1 LAQAGPKIYEQAGT
15 PLKLAFSI
23 NQVLAMAGA
32 SPNRVRFILCWMTAA
47 GALELGSKR
56 SQLHGSAQKSVQCLK
71 PENPTFSEF
80 IYLHQ
85 RTYVV
90 GSAEYERR
98 QAVFENSVA
107 EVNHLN
113 CLHGWSS
120 KVNHLADWMPEEKKA
135 LHGYRQKSSLH
146 KNLAVSRTPSSLR
159 ATVRTV
165 DFHAKTL
172 YPSSVSWG
180 NLTSIIEPR
189 DQGMCGSCWAF
200 AAETTMRTHSEILG
214 GSTQFSVAQLVAC
227 VPNPQHCGGSGGC
240 NGATAELAFDYVMK
254 HGLTTENKMPYPSE
268 TCPPEME
275 ETEPN
280 TTHSFLDEHS
290 VERHVSKSSAVKG
303 PSIGMSGWVKFP
315 ENKAMVMMRTVAQYG
330 PAVIAIAAGDAMF
343 TYASGIMSESACDGK
358 TVNHAV
364 TLYGWG
370 ADDGQDYWL
379 IKNSW
384 GALWGE
390 LGNFKLTRGSLA
402 SEESNCGWDIKPED
416 GLGCDGGPSKV
427 WVCGTC
433 GILYDVVMPRFENFE
448 V

>member
-1 LAQAGPKIYEQAGT
+1 
-15 PLKLAFSI
+15 
-23 NQVLAMAGA
+23 MAI
-32 SPNRVRFILCWMTAA
+32 RIILCLINAA

-56 SQLHGSAQKSVQCLK
+56 SQVYRSAQKSVQCLK
-71 PENPTFSEF
+71 PQNPTFSEF
-80 IYLHQ
+80 INLHQ
-85 RTYVV
+85 RSYKN
-90 GSAEYERR
+90 GSAEYNRR
-98 QAVFENSVA
+98 KTLFENSVA

-113 CLHGWSS
+113 CQHGWSS
-120 KVNHLADWMPEEKKA
+120 KVNHLADWSPEEKKA
-135 LHGYRQKSSLH
+135 LRGYRQMPSLH
-146 KNLAVSRTPSSLR
+146 TNLAASRTPSNLR
-159 ATVRTV
+159 ATARTIEFDV
-165 DFHAKTL
+165 KTL

-180 NLTSIIEPR
+180 DKTSIQEPR

-200 AAETTMRTHSEILG
+200 AAEATMRTHSEILG

-227 VPNPQHCGGSGGC
+227 VPNPQNCGGTGGC

-254 HGLTTENKMPYPSE
+254 HGLTSEQEMPYP
-268 TCPPEME
+268 TKVCPSHME

-280 TTHSFLDEHS
+280 TTQSFLDEHN
-290 VERHVSKSSAVKG
+290 VERHVSKSLVGKG
-303 PSIGMSGWVKFP
+303 HSIGMSGWVKFP
-315 ENKAMVMMRTVAQYG
+315 ENKALEMMRAVAQHG
-330 PAVIAIAAGDAMF
+330 PAVVAIAAGDAMF
-343 TYASGIMSESACDGK
+343 TYAGGIMSESACDGK

-370 ADDGQDYWL
+370 TAEGQDYWL

-390 LGNFKLTRGSLA
+390 LGNFKLSRGSLE
-402 SEESNCGWDIKPED
+402 SEESNCGWDEKPED

-433 GILYDVVMPRFENFE
+433 GILYDVVMPRFSSFE